1 MRGSGTASDE
11 AFAHPRRPV
20 RIAEMEGEIC
30 TAFLVPLS
38 HVDRVWITPV
48 AVRPVGDRLIL

>member
-1 MRGSGTASDE
+1 MRWWDRLRRD
-11 AFAHPRRPV
+11 PRRPV

-48 AVRPVGDRLIL
+48 ALRP